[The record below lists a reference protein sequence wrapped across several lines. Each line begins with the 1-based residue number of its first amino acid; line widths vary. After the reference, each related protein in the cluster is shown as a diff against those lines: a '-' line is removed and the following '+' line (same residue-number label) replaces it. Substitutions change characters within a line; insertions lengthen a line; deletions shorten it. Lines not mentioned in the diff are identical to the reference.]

1 VFFNQVSLPTDV
13 YKKFIWQA
21 AERRVQDEKSCA
33 SGLVAQR
40 EAEKAAK
47 QSNVID
53 LTLDDND
60 MYDFDSDSDVVIVE
74 DTHRKPPGSSA
85 IVGPSSVPQSRSN
98 PSGRSNANKPHINY
112 HTNTSSKNPI
122 QKTSSLPQA
131 ELVEWSCQACT
142 LLNPYTALQCG
153 ACDMRRPPDE
163 RVGWTCFACDQP
175 GHSHDFWVCW
185 RCGTMKLQS

>member
-1 VFFNQVSLPTDV
+1 M
-13 YKKFIWQA
+13 YIYKFIWQA
-21 AERRVQDEKSCA
+21 AERRAQDEKSCA
-33 SGLVAQR
+33 SGVVAQR

-47 QSNVID
+47 ESKVID

-60 MYDFDSDSDVVIVE
+60 GHMYDFDSDSDVVIVE

-85 IVGPSSVPQSRSN
+85 IVGPSSVPQSRSK
-98 PSGRSNANKPHINY
+98 PSGSPSSNANKPHINY
-112 HTNTSSKNPI
+112 DTNTSSKTPI
-122 QKTSSLPQA
+122 QKTSSVSQA
-131 ELVEWSCQACT
+131 KLVEWSCQACT

-163 RVGWTCFACDQP
+163 QEEGWTCFACDQP
-175 GHSHDFWVCW
+175 GHSHDFWTCW